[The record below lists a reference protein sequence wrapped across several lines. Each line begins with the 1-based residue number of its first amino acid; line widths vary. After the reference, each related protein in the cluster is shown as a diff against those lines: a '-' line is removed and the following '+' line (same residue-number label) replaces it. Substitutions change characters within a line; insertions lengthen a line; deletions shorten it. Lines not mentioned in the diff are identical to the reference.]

1 MLKGGH
7 MKSLLGAV
15 AFQCLGFLG
24 QWLGYCKGLTFL
36 IVFWW
41 LLIVVLYLFDFPR
54 WSQLVQTAIQT
65 AALIILLLF
74 SFNVLSLDLGPFF
87 KMIM

>member
-1 MLKGGH
+1 
-7 MKSLLGAV
+7 MKSLFGAV

-36 IVFWW
+36 IVFWC
-41 LLIVVLYLFDFPR
+41 LLIAVLYSWNFPR

-74 SFNVLSLDLGPFF
+74 SFNILSLDLGPFF

>member
-1 MLKGGH
+1 

-15 AFQCLGFLG
+15 VFQCLGFLG

-41 LLIVVLYLFDFPR
+41 LLIAVLYSWDIPR

-74 SFNVLSLDLGPFF
+74 SFNILSLDLGPFF